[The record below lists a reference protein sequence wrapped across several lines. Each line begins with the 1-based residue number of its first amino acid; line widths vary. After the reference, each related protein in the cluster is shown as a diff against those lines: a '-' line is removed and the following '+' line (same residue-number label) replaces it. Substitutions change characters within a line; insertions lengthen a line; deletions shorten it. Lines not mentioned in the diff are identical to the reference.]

1 MDFSKLKNCME
12 ELVQKYNTPGVDC
25 IVYKDHEMVFRYFTG
40 MSDIEN
46 NKKMDGSE
54 LYLIF
59 SMTKMLTC
67 TAALQLFEQGK
78 YLMSDALSKYLP
90 EFEKMKIS
98 TNEINMEDAAKIT
111 TGGDFGEIVKTE
123 RVGYAKNQITIKDL
137 FTMGAGF

>member
-12 ELVQKYNTPGVDC
+12 NFVQKYNTPGVDC

-78 YLMSDALSKYLP
+78 YLMSDALSK
-90 EFEKMKIS
+90 
-98 TNEINMEDAAKIT
+98 
-111 TGGDFGEIVKTE
+111 
-123 RVGYAKNQITIKDL
+123 
-137 FTMGAGF
+137 